1 MHCRYYLFDFKIFFS
16 VSGVI
21 IRNSSDFNKLV
32 KLKAADLHT
41 EIIIREDVKKKEE
54 KKPQPYTLV

>member
-1 MHCRYYLFDFKIFFS
+1 M
-16 VSGVI
+16 I

-54 KKPQPYTLV
+54 KKTAAVYSCLKELPPRSQFLLGST